1 MKNFNKTVVSA
12 VLTGML
18 WLPTSATFAAD
29 MSQHAQAKINIEY
42 QTFTLPNGL
51 TTIVHTDHSVPN
63 IYVGVWYKVGSK
75 NEPEGKTGFAHLFEH
90 LMFQDTIH
98 RDGEYFLP
106 FDKAGAVGMNGT
118 TTQDRTNYY
127 ETVPSNAID
136 LALWMESDRMG
147 YLGPSITQK
156 LLDEQR
162 AVVQN
167 EKRQGQLRPGAKIYD
182 RFLANFYPKGHPY
195 DHTTIGSMQDL
206 NNASLD
212 DVKQWFKD
220 AYGATNAVLVLSGDI
235 DLATA
240 KKKVAHYFSDVP
252 AGKPMDKIAQWIPT
266 LKHIKRDIIYDK
278 VANVSL
284 SRVWALPNSSAK
296 DTTIMELVSRT
307 LAGGKNTPLHDVLV
321 DQKQLAVGVSANVS
335 ANDVNSTFSLD
346 VTLKPNAD
354 PEQVNRIIDQTLQR
368 YFKQGPE
375 DEQLA
380 AINLGGE
387 ISLLRSMESNQAIGT
402 QLIRGMVH
410 HDDPLFVNK
419 KRQWISGADSDDVRQ
434 VAQKWLDKPYYEAR
448 LLPEPSTKPMQPT
461 VDRSKLPAVGKFNG
475 KITMPPIHQTVLDN
489 GMKVVVAE
497 RHNLPL
503 VDISMQF
510 TTGSLADKYYAPG
523 TASQAFGMLTMGTE
537 EYDMSE
543 LAKKMDSLGVGIN
556 GGAGNQG
563 SGVSWSSLRSNLDD
577 AFALVA
583 EVIRH
588 PTYPKKELD
597 KLLDNIDSSYDNYE
611 LEPLRSASD
620 VYGKAIWGANHPFGH
635 ITTREQAKQ
644 VNRDTIEKFHDHE
657 IGPNNATLY
666 LVGDITLPQA
676 TKLANKYFGNWP
688 QVQPQPLPTISAAQ
702 GVQGKVILV
711 DAPDAVQSSISVGH
725 TVAPFDKDKAATQ
738 MLMDAA
744 LGQGFNS
751 RLNMNLREDKGWA
764 YGFGANIKNFPNGP
778 RVFTASGTVQTD
790 KTAAAMSEIK
800 REISDYISTKPQTEA
815 ELERD
820 KSATVHSIPQG
831 FTNNGAF
838 IKSMIN
844 ADLYHLPY
852 QRIEGAA
859 ERLSNVTLA
868 QTRALAKAT
877 YKPNALT
884 WVIVG
889 DLSKIEKQ
897 VRALK
902 LGPVEVWD
910 VYGNK
915 LR

>member
-12 VLTGML
+12 LFSGML
-18 WLPTSATFAAD
+18 LLPSAIVPA
-29 MSQHAQAKINIEY
+29 SEIPQHALAKINIDY

-90 LMFQDTIH
+90 LMFQQTIH
-98 RDGEYFLP
+98 RDVEYFLP

-118 TTQDRTNYY
+118 TDQDRTNYY
-127 ETVPSNAID
+127 QTVPSNAID

-147 YLGPSITQK
+147 YLGPSITQD

-162 AVVQN
+162 AVVKN
-167 EKRQGQLRPGAKIYD
+167 EKRQGQLSPGAGIYE
-182 RFLANFYPKGHPY
+182 RFLKNFYPKGHPY
-195 DHTTIGSMQDL
+195 DHTTIGSMEDL
-206 NNASLD
+206 ENASLD
-212 DVKQWFKD
+212 DVKQWFND

-235 DLATA
+235 DVESA
-240 KKKVAHYFSDVP
+240 KAKVSHYFSDVP
-252 AGKPMDKIAQWIPT
+252 AGKPMDKIDQWIPS
-266 LKHIKRDIIYDK
+266 LDHIQRDVIYDK
-278 VANVSL
+278 VANISL
-284 SRVWALPNSSAK
+284 SRVWPLPNSSAK
-296 DTTIMELVSRT
+296 DTTLMELVSRT
-307 LAGGKNTPLHDVLV
+307 LAGGKNTPLYDVLV
-321 DQKQLAVGVSANVS
+321 DEKQLAVAVSANVS
-335 ANDVNSTFSLD
+335 ANDVNSIFSLD

-354 PEQVNRIIDQTLQR
+354 PEQVEQIIDQTLQTF
-368 YFKQGPE
+368 FKKGPE
-375 DEQLA
+375 EDQLA

-387 ISLLRSMESNQAIGT
+387 ISLLRSMESNEAIGS
-402 QLIRGMVH
+402 QLIQGMVH
-410 HDDPLFVNK
+410 HNDPLFVNQQRK
-419 KRQWISGADSDDVRQ
+419 WISGADSDEVRK
-434 VAQKWLDKPYYEAR
+434 VAKRWLDKPYYEAR
-448 LLPEPSTKPMQPT
+448 LLPEPSTSAMT
-461 VDRSKLPAVGKFNG
+461 ASVDRSKMPAVGEFNG
-475 KITMPPIHQTVLDN
+475 KITMPPIHQAVLAN

-510 TTGSLADKYYAPG
+510 DTGSLVDQFYAPG
-523 TASQAFGMLTMGTE
+523 TAAQAFGMLTTGTQ
-537 EYDMSE
+537 EYDMGE
-543 LAKKMDSLGVGIN
+543 LAKKADSLGVGIV

-563 SGVSWSSLRSNLDD
+563 SGVSWNSLSSTLDD
-577 AFALVA
+577 AFALAA

-588 PTYPKKELD
+588 PTYPQAELN
-597 KLLDNIDSSYDNYE
+597 KVIDNIDSSYDSYE
-611 LEPLRSASD
+611 LEPMRSAAE
-620 VYGKAIWGANHPFGH
+620 VYNKAIWGAEHPFGQ
-635 ITTREQAKQ
+635 IVSREQAKQ
-644 VNRDTIEKFHDHE
+644 INRDTIKKFHDNE

-666 LVGDITLPQA
+666 LVGDVTLAEA
-676 TKLANKYFGNWP
+676 TKLANKYFGDWDKVKP
-688 QVQPQPLPTISAAQ
+688 TPLPAITAAQ
-702 GVQGKVILV
+702 GQVGKIILV
-711 DAPDAVQSSISVGH
+711 DAPGAVQSSISVGH
-725 TVAPFDKDKAATQ
+725 TVAAFDKDQAATQ

-764 YGFGANIKNFPNGP
+764 YGFGASIKNEPEGE

-800 REISDYISTKPQTEA
+800 REISEYISTKPQTEA

-820 KSATVHSIPQG
+820 KSATVFSIPQG

-838 IKSMIN
+838 MKTMIN

-859 ERLSNVTLA
+859 ARLTEVTLA
-868 QTRALAKAT
+868 QSRELAKAS
-877 YKPNALT
+877 YKPDALT

-889 DLSKIEKQ
+889 DLSKIETDI
-897 VRALK
+897 RALK

>member
-12 VLTGML
+12 LLTGMFL
-18 WLPTSATFAAD
+18 LPSAAALAAEIP
-29 MSQHAQAKINIEY
+29 QHALAKINIEY

-98 RDGEYFLP
+98 REGEYFLP

-118 TTQDRTNYY
+118 TSQDRTNYY

-147 YLGPSITQK
+147 YLGSSITQK

-167 EKRQGQLRPGAKIYD
+167 EKRQGQLSPGSQVYE
-182 RFLANFYPKGHPY
+182 RFLENFYPKGHPY
-195 DHTTIGSMQDL
+195 DHTTIGSMEDL

-240 KKKVAHYFSDVP
+240 QEKVAKYFSDVP
-252 AGKPMDKIAQWIPT
+252 AGKPMDKIDQWIPT
-266 LKHIKRDIIYDK
+266 LNHIKRDVIYDK

-284 SRVWALPNSSAK
+284 SRVWPLPNGSDK
-296 DTTIMELVSRT
+296 DTTLMELVSRT
-307 LAGGKNTPLHDVLV
+307 LAGGKNTPLYDVLV
-321 DQKQLAVGVSANVS
+321 DEKQLAIGVSANVG
-335 ANDVNSTFSLD
+335 AYDVNSTFSLD
-346 VTLKPNAD
+346 VTLKPNAN
-354 PEQVNRIIDQTLQR
+354 PEEVNRIIDQTLQKF
-368 YFKQGPE
+368 FKQGPTE
-375 DEQLA
+375 EQLA

-387 ISLLRSMESNQAIGT
+387 ISLLRSMESNEAIGS

-410 HDDPLFVNK
+410 NNDPLFVNK
-419 KRQWISGADSDDVRQ
+419 KRKWISSADSEAVRN
-434 VAQKWLDKPYYEAR
+434 VAKKWLDKPYYEAR
-448 LLPEPSTKPMQPT
+448 LLPEPSTKPMEVK
-461 VDRSKLPAVGKFNG
+461 VDRSKLPEVGKFNG
-475 KITMPPIHQTVLDN
+475 KITMPPIQQAVLDN

-503 VDISMQF
+503 VDVSMQF
-510 TTGSLADKYYAPG
+510 TTGSLADKFYAPG
-523 TASQAFGMLTMGTE
+523 TASQAFGMLTMGTD
-537 EYDMSE
+537 EYTMNELSKKLDNLGMS
-543 LAKKMDSLGVGIN
+543 IN
-556 GGAGNQG
+556 AGAGNQG
-563 SGVSWSSLRSNLDD
+563 SGVSWSSLATNLDD
-577 AFALVA
+577 AFKLAA
-583 EVIRH
+583 EVVRN
-588 PTYPKKELD
+588 PTYPQSELD
-597 KLLDNIDSSYDNYE
+597 KLIDNIDSAYDSYE
-611 LEPLRSASD
+611 LEPLRSAGE
-620 VYGKAIWGANHPFGH
+620 VYGKAIWGENHPFGH
-635 ITTREQAKQ
+635 IVTREEAKK
-644 VNRDTIEKFHDHE
+644 VNRATIKKFHDNE

-676 TKLANKYFGNWP
+676 TKLANKYFGKWHKVTP
-688 QVQPQPLPTISAAQ
+688 TPLPEITAAQ
-702 GVQGKVILV
+702 GQVGKVILV
-711 DAPDAVQSSISVGH
+711 DAPGAVQSSISVGH
-725 TVAPFDKDKAATQ
+725 TVAAFDKDQAATQ
-738 MLMDAA
+738 MLMDSA

-764 YGFGANIKNFPNGP
+764 YGFGGSINNTPEGP
-778 RVFTASGTVQTD
+778 RLYTASGTVQTD

-800 REISDYISTKPQTEA
+800 REISDFIGKRPQTEQ

-820 KSATVHSIPQG
+820 RSSIVHSIPQG

-838 IKSMIN
+838 LKSMIN
-844 ADLYHLPY
+844 SDLYHLPY
-852 QRIEGAA
+852 TRIEGAA
-859 ERLSNVTLA
+859 ERLSDVTLE

-877 YKPNALT
+877 YKPKELT

-889 DLSKIEKQ
+889 DLSKIEAD

>member
-12 VLTGML
+12 LLSGML
-18 WLPTSATFAAD
+18 WLPSAVVPA
-29 MSQHAQAKINIEY
+29 SEIPQHALAKINIEY

-90 LMFQDTIH
+90 LMFQETIH

-118 TTQDRTNYY
+118 TSQDRTNYY

-147 YLGPSITQK
+147 YLGPSITQA

-167 EKRQGQLRPGAKIYD
+167 EKRQGQLRPGAKIYE

-195 DHTTIGSMQDL
+195 DHTTIGSMKDL

-240 KKKVAHYFSDVP
+240 KEKVAHYFSDVP
-252 AGKPMDKIAQWIPT
+252 AGKPMDKIDQWIPT

-284 SRVWALPNSSAK
+284 SRVWPLPNGSDK
-296 DTTIMELVSRT
+296 DTTLMELVSRT
-307 LAGGKNTPLHDVLV
+307 LAGGKNTPLYDVLV
-321 DQKQLAVGVSANVS
+321 DEKQLAVSVSANVS

-346 VTLKPNAD
+346 VTLKPNANA
-354 PEQVNRIIDQTLQR
+354 EEVERIIDQTLQKF
-368 YFKQGPE
+368 FKQGPE
-375 DEQLA
+375 EEQLA

-387 ISLLRSMESNQAIGT
+387 ISLLRSMESNEAIGS

-419 KRQWISGADSDDVRQ
+419 KRQWISSADSDDVRK
-434 VAQKWLDKPYYEAR
+434 VAKKWLDKPYYEAR
-448 LLPEPSTKPMQPT
+448 LLPEPSTQPMQAQ
-461 VDRSKLPAVGKFNG
+461 VDRSKLPQVGEFNG
-475 KITMPPIHQTVLDN
+475 KITMPPIHQAVLDN
-489 GMKVVVAE
+489 GMKLVVAE

-503 VDISMQF
+503 VDVSMQF
-510 TTGSLADKYYAPG
+510 TTGSLADKFYAPG
-523 TASQAFGMLTMGTE
+523 TASQAFGMLTMGSDK
-537 EYDMSE
+537 YDMGE
-543 LAKKMDSLGVGIN
+543 LAKKMDSIGVGIN
-556 GGAGNQG
+556 GSAGSQG
-563 SGVSWSSLRSNLDD
+563 SGVSWSSLSSNMDD
-577 AFALVA
+577 AFALAA

-588 PTYPKKELD
+588 PTYPQSELN
-597 KLLDNIDSSYDNYE
+597 KLIDNLDSSYDNYE
-611 LEPLRSASD
+611 LEPLRSATD
-620 VYGKAIWGANHPFGH
+620 VYGKAIWGGQHPFGH
-635 ITTREQAKQ
+635 IVTREEAKK
-644 VNRDTIEKFHDHE
+644 VNRATIEKFHDSE

-666 LVGDITLPQA
+666 LVGDVTLAQA
-676 TKLANKYFGNWP
+676 TKLANKYFGSWH
-688 QVQPQPLPTISAAQ
+688 QVKPTPLPAITAPQ
-702 GVQGKVILV
+702 GDVGKVILV
-711 DAPDAVQSSISVGH
+711 DAPGAVQSSISVGH
-725 TVAPFDKDKAATQ
+725 AVAPFDKDKAATQ

-751 RLNMNLREDKGWA
+751 RLNMNLREQKGWA
-764 YGFGANIKNFPNGP
+764 YGFGANISNVPVGD

-800 REISDYISTKPQTEA
+800 REIREYVSTKPQTEA

-820 KSATVHSIPQG
+820 KAATVHSIPQG

-838 IKSMIN
+838 MKTMIN

-852 QRIEGAA
+852 TRIEGAA
-859 ERLSNVTLA
+859 ERLSKVILA
-868 QTRALAKAT
+868 QTRALAQAT
-877 YKPNALT
+877 YKPDALT

-889 DLSKIEKQ
+889 DLSKIEKD